1 MFIYRDIKQYM
12 YIAYRYVYVIKEY
25 TYIDMQNKIIYL
37 YFHIHMSVCLSDSF
51 VSYIQKIYNLLSYLF
66 FIIYY
71 EKLQKA
77 VRLWL
82 TVFLYIALCY
92 LCFCHLFCL
101 FLCMSLS
108 QPVFLF
114 WSISVS
120 GKSGTVLYH

>member
-71 EKLQKA
+71 EKLQKS
-77 VRLWL
+77 VSLWL
-82 TVFLYIALCY
+82 TVSLYIALFC
-92 LCFCHLFCL
+92 LCFCHLFL
-101 FLCMSLS
+101 SVSLH
-108 QPVFLF
+108 V
-114 WSISVS
+114 SISACLS
-120 GKSGTVLYH
+120 VLVHLCLW